1 MLNGKKILKAIIST
15 VIALSMSVPICVGAT
30 SKNVNEEK
38 IDVVLQTK
46 LDGLGNDDIIPVSLW
61 FEEIDYDKVNNE
73 VIDIVDNEVSDAVL
87 SILEANGDDRTLLD
101 LQSREVKKTIEEQ
114 KQDSLD
120 MQKAIEAERD
130 ISSRKQLLENES
142 NYDKLFSEDKPEIIY
157 TCKYAPNIDLYLS
170 KAQIYEVANSSEV
183 TKLYYADPTINLT
196 TDEEVQTSDSNEI
209 AEYPTYF
216 NVTGISSSKSVF
228 GLYGAGVNV
237 GIYDGD
243 FSRTDD
249 VTYFARSNIKGSKI
263 SDDAYVEKNH
273 YSHGSMVA
281 CVIGGTKKDSA
292 GKIIYEG
299 AAPYANLYLT
309 AGKNSDYTYKKCI
322 EYLISQGCNVIN
334 ASVGVSY
341 KDDKY
346 NIYNDITA
354 WIDHV
359 STAHK
364 VTLVIASG
372 NVGVKGID
380 AFSMSSNTITVGNC
394 DIDGVVSA
402 SSSYSS
408 AIDLP
413 YKPDIVAPGVN
424 IHTPAGTSSGTS
436 FSAPM
441 VTGAVA
447 QFCQLS
453 AVLRNNPNLIKAL
466 LISSS
471 KRTSVMRENA
481 IESKPLTISTAIDRK
496 YGSGILNTMNMYVSF
511 HDYNYY
517 QTGQI
522 DKYDKTVN
530 LTQHLSV
537 KNSKMVRIAIVW
549 DRIGVIASD
558 NHSENNGITVKNDN
572 IAVRITAP
580 DGTYYDSVSNGDTKV
595 LFSFPATNVSGDYK
609 IEMTRLSYSGSNIN
623 YAVSCSVQKEY

>member
-1 MLNGKKILKAIIST
+1 MLRGKTILKAIIST
-15 VIALSMSVPICVGAT
+15 VIVLSMSVPICVGAT
-30 SKNVNEEK
+30 SKNVNEKK
-38 IDVVLQTK
+38 IDSVLQTK
-46 LDGLGNDDIIPVSLW
+46 LDDLGDDDIIPVSLW
-61 FEEIDYDKVNNE
+61 FEDIDYDKINDE
-73 VIDIVDNEVSDAVL
+73 VMDKVDDDVSDTVL
-87 SILEANGDDRTLLD
+87 SILEANGDDKTLLD
-101 LQSREVKKTIEEQ
+101 LQSREVKKTIEVQ

-120 MQKAIEAERD
+120 MQKAIVAERE
-130 ISSRKQLLENES
+130 ISSSKQLSDNES
-142 NYDKLFSEDKPEIIY
+142 NYDKLFPEDKPEKIY
-157 TCKYAPNIDLYLS
+157 ICKYAPNIELYLS
-170 KAQIYEVANSSEV
+170 KTQIYEVVNSSRV
-183 TKLYYADPTINLT
+183 VKLYYADQNMNITSYDN
-196 TDEEVQTSDSNEI
+196 VQTYDGDED

-216 NVTGISSSKSVF
+216 NVTGINSSQGAF
-228 GLYGAGVNV
+228 GLYGNGVNV
-237 GIYDGD
+237 GIYDVNFCKTED
-243 FSRTDD
+243 MS
-249 VTYFARSNIKGSKI
+249 YFARSNIKGTKI
-263 SDDAYVEKNH
+263 SDDAYIARNY
-273 YSHGSMVA
+273 YSHGSAVA
-281 CVIGGTKKDSA
+281 CIVGGTKKDDA
-292 GKIIYEG
+292 GKTVYMG
-299 AAPYANLYLT
+299 AAPSANLYLT
-309 AGKNSDYTYKKCI
+309 AGKDFTYKKCI

-341 KDDKY
+341 AGDDF
-346 NIYNDITA
+346 NVYNDISA
-354 WIDHV
+354 WVDHV

-372 NVGVKGID
+372 NDGSKGVD
-380 AFSMSSNTITVGNC
+380 ALAMSSNAITVGNC
-394 DIDGVVSA
+394 NNDGVIRA

-408 AIDLP
+408 AIELP

-424 IHTPAGTSSGTS
+424 IQTPAGKVTGTS

-471 KRTSVMRENA
+471 KRTSAMKDNV

-496 YGSGILNTMNMYVSF
+496 YGSGMLNTMNMYVSF
-511 HDYNYY
+511 HDDNYY

-522 DKYDKTVN
+522 GKYDKTVN

-572 IAVRITAP
+572 MAVRITAP

-595 LFSFPATNVSGDYK
+595 LFSFPATNASGDYK
-609 IEMTRLSYSGSNIN
+609 IEMTRLSYSGSDIN

>member
-1 MLNGKKILKAIIST
+1 MLNGIKILKAIIST

-101 LQSREVKKTIEEQ
+101 SQSREVKKTIEEQ

-196 TDEEVQTSDSNEI
+196 TDEEVQTSDGNEI

-237 GIYDGD
+237 GIYDGN

-249 VTYFARSNIKGSKI
+249 VTYFARSNIKGTCI
-263 SDDAYVEKNH
+263 SDDAYVEKNN

-281 CVIGGTKKDSA
+281 CIIGGTKKDSA
-292 GKIIYEG
+292 GKIIYQG
-299 AAPYANLYLT
+299 AAPYSNLYLT
-309 AGKNSDYTYKKCI
+309 GGKGYTYKQSI

-334 ASVGVSY
+334 ASVSVGYEGSY
-341 KDDKY
+341 NTY
-346 NIYNDITA
+346 NEFST
-354 WIDHV
+354 WVDHV
-359 STAHK
+359 STYHK
-364 VTLVIASG
+364 VTLVLSAG
-372 NVGVKGID
+372 NKGKQGV
-380 AFSMSSNTITVGNC
+380 SNLNMSSNAITVGNC
-394 DIDGVVSA
+394 NIEDVLDDD
-402 SSSYSS
+402 SSYSS

>member
-1 MLNGKKILKAIIST
+1 
-15 VIALSMSVPICVGAT
+15 MSVPICVGAT

-249 VTYFARSNIKGSKI
+249 VTYFARSNIKGTCI
-263 SDDAYVEKNH
+263 SDDAYVEKNN

-281 CVIGGTKKDSA
+281 CIIGGTKKDSA

-299 AAPYANLYLT
+299 AAPYSNLYLT
-309 AGKNSDYTYKKCI
+309 GGEGYTYKQSI

-334 ASVGVSY
+334 ASVSVGYEGSY
-341 KDDKY
+341 NTY
-346 NIYNDITA
+346 NEFSA
-354 WIDHV
+354 WVDHV
-359 STAHK
+359 STYHK
-364 VTLVIASG
+364 VTLVLSAG
-372 NVGVKGID
+372 NKGKQGV
-380 AFSMSSNTITVGNC
+380 SNLNMSSNAITVGNC
-394 DIDGVVSA
+394 NIKDVLDDD
-402 SSSYSS
+402 SSYSS

-549 DRIGVIASD
+549 DRIGVITSD

-595 LFSFPATNVSGDYK
+595 LFSFPATNASGDYK

-623 YAVSCSVQKEY
+623 YAVSCSVQNEY

>member
-249 VTYFARSNIKGSKI
+249 VTYFARSNIKGTCI
-263 SDDAYVEKNH
+263 SDDAYVEKNN
-273 YSHGSMVA
+273 YSHGSMIA
-281 CVIGGTKKDSA
+281 CIIGGTKKDSA

-299 AAPYANLYLT
+299 AAPYSNLYLT
-309 AGKNSDYTYKKCI
+309 GGEGYTYKQSI

-334 ASVGVSY
+334 ASVSVGYEGSY
-341 KDDKY
+341 NTY
-346 NIYNDITA
+346 NEFSA
-354 WIDHV
+354 WVDHV
-359 STAHK
+359 STYHK
-364 VTLVIASG
+364 VTLVLSAG
-372 NVGVKGID
+372 NKGKQGV
-380 AFSMSSNTITVGNC
+380 SNLNMSSNAITVGNC
-394 DIDGVVSA
+394 NIKDVLDDD
-402 SSSYSS
+402 SSYSS

-549 DRIGVIASD
+549 DRIGVITSD

-595 LFSFPATNVSGDYK
+595 LFSFPATNASGDYK

-623 YAVSCSVQKEY
+623 YAVSCSVQNEY

>member
-249 VTYFARSNIKGSKI
+249 VTYFARSNIKGTCI
-263 SDDAYVEKNH
+263 SDDAYVEKNN

-281 CVIGGTKKDSA
+281 CIIGGTKKDSA

-299 AAPYANLYLT
+299 AAPYSNLYLT
-309 AGKNSDYTYKKCI
+309 GGEGYTYKQSI

-334 ASVGVSY
+334 ASVS
-341 KDDKY
+341 
-346 NIYNDITA
+346 
-354 WIDHV
+354 
-359 STAHK
+359 
-364 VTLVIASG
+364 
-372 NVGVKGID
+372 VG
-380 AFSMSSNTITVGNC
+380 
-394 DIDGVVSA
+394 
-402 SSSYSS
+402 Y
-408 AIDLP
+408 
-413 YKPDIVAPGVN
+413 
-424 IHTPAGTSSGTS
+424 
-436 FSAPM
+436 
-441 VTGAVA
+441 
-447 QFCQLS
+447 
-453 AVLRNNPNLIKAL
+453 
-466 LISSS
+466 
-471 KRTSVMRENA
+471 E
-481 IESKPLTISTAIDRK
+481 
-496 YGSGILNTMNMYVSF
+496 
-511 HDYNYY
+511 
-517 QTGQI
+517 
-522 DKYDKTVN
+522 
-530 LTQHLSV
+530 
-537 KNSKMVRIAIVW
+537 
-549 DRIGVIASD
+549 
-558 NHSENNGITVKNDN
+558 
-572 IAVRITAP
+572 
-580 DGTYYDSVSNGDTKV
+580 
-595 LFSFPATNVSGDYK
+595 
-609 IEMTRLSYSGSNIN
+609 
-623 YAVSCSVQKEY
+623 